1 MKIRFGLVGAVTIFL
16 FNWFGMSSVMAI
28 PEEVT
33 QKMLDS
39 TVCIECRLKL
49 RDTDWIGST
58 GSGFLVA
65 NSEYVVT
72 NNHVIDDCNPNNKYK
87 VLGKYFYEMYLNK
100 YFGKQSNEDLPSD
113 LKKQLKGKTKEE
125 IKKLILAWLLQNA
138 DKTAKAYYSD
148 IRQQVQVVVMGKANN
163 QEVRIEVDSI
173 IWESSES
180 SNKAAHDCGTDV
192 AILKL
197 NRKLVNR
204 PSVDFATG
212 GAVKVHDRV
221 TTVGFPGVSGQPV
234 PSAKYIPTLKD
245 GTVSKIGGKMPI
257 SQEAQKRR
265 IIGVPVIETNAAIHS
280 GNSGGPMFNEYGEVI
295 GINTF
300 VPSDHAAGFGWAQ
313 DISVVIP
320 IMKDL
325 NLPLPNIRT
334 KPRNWIDNNKTLV
347 TIGSISAG
355 SVLLLVGILA
365 FWKWPKGGDSTGPNV
380 PSDPKITLPT
390 GPKVTQPTST
400 RAAIKGT
407 KGEFAGVTIPIPAGG
422 LTLGHGKQEAGRLSF
437 QDRTVSRR
445 HCAINFDPP
454 SHQFGVTDL
463 ESLNGTFLLPEG
475 KRLQGFQK
483 HICQAGKSIRV
494 GHSNEF
500 ELVLKG
506 CSLKI

>member
-1 MKIRFGLVGAVTIFL
+1 MKIRSGLVGAVTIFL
-16 FNWFGMSSVMAI
+16 VNLLGMSSVMAI

-49 RDTDWIGST
+49 RDQDWIGST

-100 YFGKQSNEDLPSD
+100 YFGEQSTEALPSD
-113 LKKQLKGKTKEE
+113 LTRQLKGKTKEQ
-125 IKKLILAWLLQNA
+125 IKKIILAWLLQNA
-138 DKTAKAYYSD
+138 DQTAQAYYSD

-163 QEVRIEVDSI
+163 QAVRINVDSI
-173 IWESSES
+173 IWESSEG
-180 SNKAAHDCGTDV
+180 SNKSAHDCGTDV

-221 TTVGFPGVSGQPV
+221 TTVGFPGVSSKPV

-257 SQEAQKRR
+257 SQEAQKRG
-265 IIGVPVIETNAAIHS
+265 IIGVPVIETDAAIHS

-300 VPSDHAAGFGWAQ
+300 VPKDHAAGFGWAQ

-325 NLPLPNIRT
+325 GLPLPNIRT
-334 KPRNWIDNNKTLV
+334 KPRNWIDNNKMLV

-355 SVLLLVGILA
+355 LVLLLVGILT
-365 FWKWPKGGDSTGPNV
+365 FNKLRPKGGGGSTGPATS
-380 PSDPKITLPT
+380 PRPKGTQPIE
-390 GPKVTQPTST
+390 PKGTPPTST
-400 RAAIKGT
+400 QASIKGI

-422 LTLGHGKQEAGRLSF
+422 LTLGHGNQGTGRLGF
-437 QDRTVSRR
+437 QDRTVSGR
-445 HCAINFDPP
+445 HCSIDFNVT
-454 SHQFGVTDL
+454 SQQFEVMDL
-463 ESLNGTFLLPEG
+463 ESTNGTFLLPEG
-475 KRLQGFQK
+475 EKLQKFQK
-483 HICQAGKSIRV
+483 HLCQAGKSIRI
-494 GHSNEF
+494 GLSNEF
-500 ELVLKG
+500 ELILN
-506 CSLKI
+506 